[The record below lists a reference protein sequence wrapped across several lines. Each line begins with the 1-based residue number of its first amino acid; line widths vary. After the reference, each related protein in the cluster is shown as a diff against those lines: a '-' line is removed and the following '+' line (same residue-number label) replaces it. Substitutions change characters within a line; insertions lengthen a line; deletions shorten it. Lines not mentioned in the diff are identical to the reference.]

1 MNGRARARSQK
12 TPSRRL
18 RQRHAA
24 RASYDERS
32 TSSESKSYAK
42 RKTTKPWTNDIC
54 FNIKCALKIRFK
66 NNFKYSNEK
75 DIWTCICSN
84 TFEIVKNIYF
94 LARDNS

>member
-32 TSSESKSYAK
+32 TSPESKSYAK
-42 RKTTKPWTNDIC
+42 RKIAKP
-54 FNIKCALKIRFK
+54 
-66 NNFKYSNEK
+66 
-75 DIWTCICSN
+75 
-84 TFEIVKNIYF
+84 
-94 LARDNS
+94 